1 MLSARGMKDLNE
13 IRTVISRENI
23 QLRQSYNATYRK
35 KLEEVVFVK
44 GDFLHKKISNK
55 NIYKDYGA
63 MPNIPEDAGRYFTFV
78 PSLLLMIHLEETR
91 LNANRNPNP
100 ISKWVTKVQ

>member
-1 MLSARGMKDLNE
+1 
-13 IRTVISRENI
+13 
-23 QLRQSYNATYRK
+23 
-35 KLEEVVFVK
+35 
-44 GDFLHKKISNK
+44 
-55 NIYKDYGA
+55 

-78 PSLLLMIHLEETR
+78 PSFLLMIHLEETR